1 MSSNTEISISLYLRT
16 ILKGDLALKSA
27 FEREM
32 SAAQPFE
39 RTAGSTQASL
49 LCARGY
55 LAKMA
60 PGTVK
65 RSTLQNLA
73 NLSRPMFV
81 FYHQTMQY

>member
-1 MSSNTEISISLYLRT
+1 MSSNTEISISLYLKT
-16 ILKGDLALKSA
+16 IFKGELALKSA

-39 RTAGSTQASL
+39 RTAGSTPASL

-73 NLSRPMFV
+73 NL
-81 FYHQTMQY
+81 